1 MNIRNI
7 VKSIKTGVVQF
18 TIQKLQKLREYNVQA
33 HIEIEDKKFT
43 RIESE
48 LKRLSLMKFYLKR

>member
-48 LKRLSLMKFYLKR
+48 KDLEELEAHA